1 MVTIGQVSSYNQT
14 YNPPT
19 AVDST
24 DRYCTS
30 FWPLWGFDGPLF
42 IQYSFVMIRSFK
54 MRWFLGLAVVLAPF
68 SQAADPVEFISVFPS
83 EDQVPA
89 LQVPAIQGANWG
101 NGRRLFLSPET
112 GCVKCHSI
120 PDSSARRDDATNL
133 RDIPKTIAVFHPEFS
148 GDSIPLK
155 DEQVLDLMA
164 YLMKP
169 PPSMPLS
176 GPIAAPSLRTASQ
189 VAEVLAGSTPL
200 PETLRR
206 MRVVLVAGPKDHGP
220 SEHDYPAWLMQ
231 WGQLLTAA
239 ESLDV
244 EVAWEF
250 PVDQQLATADVLVFF
265 QKGSWDPVRARAMD
279 RYFGRGGGAIYLHW
293 AVNGSDRVEDFSKR
307 IGLASWGGKI
317 KYRHGP
323 LELKITDTAHPIMR
337 NVPTLDLLDE
347 SYWLLTG
354 DTKRIG
360 LLATSQEDGLAT
372 PQLWTYEPG
381 QGRVFV
387 SIPGHYSWT
396 FDDPIF
402 RTVIL
407 RAMAWTAREPIDR
420 FNELV
425 PLGARVTR

>member
-1 MVTIGQVSSYNQT
+1 
-14 YNPPT
+14 
-19 AVDST
+19 
-24 DRYCTS
+24 
-30 FWPLWGFDGPLF
+30 
-42 IQYSFVMIRSFK
+42 
-54 MRWFLGLAVVLAPF
+54 
-68 SQAADPVEFISVFPS
+68 
-83 EDQVPA
+83 
-89 LQVPAIQGANWG
+89 
-101 NGRRLFLSPET
+101 
-112 GCVKCHSI
+112 
-120 PDSSARRDDATNL
+120 
-133 RDIPKTIAVFHPEFS
+133 
-148 GDSIPLK
+148 
-155 DEQVLDLMA
+155 
-164 YLMKP
+164 MKP

-265 QKGSWDPVRARAMD
+265 QKGSWDPIRARAMD